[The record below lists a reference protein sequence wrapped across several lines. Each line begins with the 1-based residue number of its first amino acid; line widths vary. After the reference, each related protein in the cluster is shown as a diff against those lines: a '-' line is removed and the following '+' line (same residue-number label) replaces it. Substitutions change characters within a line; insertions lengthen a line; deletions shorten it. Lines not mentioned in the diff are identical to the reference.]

1 MKLSK
6 QQLQR
11 LQKIVKD
18 GIPID
23 IPLSQVW
30 QDFYES
36 EMIGSIQGKKLVFET
51 SDLPKI
57 EGFLDINGYPHTSTE
72 DDFSSRTKAAESLPN
87 EKMAITTVTHDRI
100 LVKSINES
108 FELDGVTFPAF
119 HGIEFQV
126 EQALQL
132 NVSQVV
138 LIENLELFL
147 KAEDYKQFTT
157 LLNND
162 ALLIYRG
169 GTGIFSTKASV
180 DFLQKFSRER
190 IGFFD
195 FDPAGLCR
203 LGHKSLDSVILPNF
217 ECMSL
222 NQLQRLSRED
232 VFYQQLPKYQHCLEE
247 LISSSCKLAEYALFM
262 KEAQLAIMQ
271 EKLFSGRKDLI
282 KIYFLK
288 F

>member
-11 LQKIVKD
+11 LQKILEE
-18 GIPID
+18 GIPTAVA
-23 IPLSQVW
+23 LSQVW
-30 QDFYES
+30 KDFYES
-36 EMIGSIQGKKLVFET
+36 EMIGLIQGKKLVFET
-51 SDLPKI
+51 SDLSRI
-57 EGFLDINGYPHTSTE
+57 EGFLDINGYPRTSTE
-72 DDFSSRTKAAESLPN
+72 YDFSSRAHAAESLPS
-87 EKMAITTVTHDRI
+87 EKMATTTVTHDRV
-100 LVKSINES
+100 LVKSINEF
-108 FELDGVTFPAF
+108 FELHGVTFPAF
-119 HGIEFQV
+119 HGIEFKV

-132 NVSQVV
+132 DGSQVV

-169 GTGIFSTKASV
+169 GTGIFSTKASIE
-180 DFLQKFSRER
+180 FLQKFSGER

-203 LGHKSLDSVILPNF
+203 LGHKNLDSVILPDF
-217 ECMSL
+217 ECIGL
-222 NQLQRLSRED
+222 NQLKSGSRED

-247 LISSSCKLAEYALFM
+247 LILGSSELTDFAGFM
-262 KEAQLAIMQ
+262 KEAQLAVMQ
-271 EKLFSGRKDLI
+271 EKLFASNSELI
-282 KIYFLK
+282 KVPEYN
-288 F
+288 